1 MDIRKYLKTITYRQS
16 HLSIFFQ
23 KNGQGRQDLN
33 IDRGELWCLENH
45 VSGVNPDLA
54 CPFRSTSLLPPES
67 VNFGTSLVG
76 LLIPNARFSVS

>member
-33 IDRGELWCLENH
+33 IDRGRAVVPGKPRLWSKSRPCW
-45 VSGVNPDLA
+45 PFQIYLA
-54 CPFRSTSLLPPES
+54 PGAWKREFWHQPGGAADPQCKILS
-67 VNFGTSLVG
+67 
-76 LLIPNARFSVS
+76 